1 MSLQTKA
8 VIGMN
13 VFIAVACLLM
23 GVLGYLNATDGFNTA
38 FRDRPATS
46 VRASMEVI
54 NYKYPGVWSIKDGD
68 LYKGEKKMDGAEDVV
83 DYLGSIV
90 SGHVT
95 IFKNDT
101 RVATT
106 VKNESGQ
113 RSVGTKVSEVV
124 AAEVLNKGNN
134 YTGIANVVGQP
145 FHSAYEPIKDAN
157 GHVIGML
164 FVGLS
169 IHELDGVQRS
179 FMVSILMAI
188 AGIVFC
194 LGLISWRLIGRTL
207 EPLKQVTNGLKS
219 IADGDLRV
227 KDLEV
232 QTTDEIGMLAS
243 NSNEMKNKLRSLVTN
258 VARSAE
264 IVAAS
269 SEELTAN
276 TEQVSDSM
284 QQAAN
289 GTVQLNEGAT
299 KQSETVTALQDII
312 NDMQEKMTELH
323 NGARVMSD
331 AVDESQDKT
340 RQGNEKVEHAI
351 NQIKNI
357 EQQVNSSAQVVEG
370 LGNRSK
376 EIGSIVE
383 TIGAI
388 ADQTNLLAL
397 NAAIEAARAGEHG
410 RGFAVVA
417 DEVRKLA
424 EQSREAAMK
433 IAQMI
438 GDIQNETASAV
449 ESIQNG
455 NRSVIEGAS
464 SVTETGKAF
473 ELIEDRIAMLGDN
486 VKSSIGYIEAVN
498 DANNRILNAM
508 KDVQR
513 LTQAALD
520 ESQNVSAATEEQAAA
535 MSEMSDASG
544 RLAELAQ
551 ELQNTVL
558 KFKI

>member
-289 GTVQLNEGAT
+289 NTVQLIG
-299 KQSETVTALQDII
+299 
-312 NDMQEKMTELH
+312 
-323 NGARVMSD
+323 NGDGV
-331 AVDESQDKT
+331 
-340 RQGNEKVEHAI
+340 
-351 NQIKNI
+351 
-357 EQQVNSSAQVVEG
+357 
-370 LGNRSK
+370 
-376 EIGSIVE
+376 
-383 TIGAI
+383 
-388 ADQTNLLAL
+388 
-397 NAAIEAARAGEHG
+397 AGYH
-410 RGFAVVA
+410 
-417 DEVRKLA
+417 
-424 EQSREAAMK
+424 Q
-433 IAQMI
+433 
-438 GDIQNETASAV
+438 
-449 ESIQNG
+449 
-455 NRSVIEGAS
+455 
-464 SVTETGKAF
+464 
-473 ELIEDRIAMLGDN
+473 
-486 VKSSIGYIEAVN
+486 
-498 DANNRILNAM
+498 
-508 KDVQR
+508 
-513 LTQAALD
+513 
-520 ESQNVSAATEEQAAA
+520 
-535 MSEMSDASG
+535 
-544 RLAELAQ
+544 
-551 ELQNTVL
+551 
-558 KFKI
+558 